1 MIFLRAWVFSIS
13 GISRKVKNLIV
24 SLNTFLS
31 FFTHPQLIKVLK
43 LWEKHLSSLKISS
56 FSPSDSTT
64 GFINHNTWGVFSYED
79 GHIECYVKSSRFTQL
94 ILVLEQ
100 SLSRLFLLELL
111 EVSRSVFPFIRK
123 LKISLLK
130 KYLQFAKFG
139 EWKCIFFSQHFN
151 FAFWSRNFVLPN
163 FSFTLELK
171 KVFLGTS

>member
-1 MIFLRAWVFSIS
+1 MSKID
-13 GISRKVKNLIV
+13 
-24 SLNTFLS
+24 
-31 FFTHPQLIKVLK
+31 FFTCVSFQYFRDLEKSKKLNCQLKYIFVFFYTPSTHESIKTI
-43 LWEKHLSSLKISS
+43 KISS

-64 GFINHNTWGVFSYED
+64 GFINHNTWGVFFYED

-139 EWKCIFFSQHFN
+139 EWKCIFFFRSILISHFDRETL
-151 FAFWSRNFVLPN
+151 FCRILVSRL
-163 FSFTLELK
+163 S
-171 KVFLGTS
+171 